1 MGKNALISA
10 MLKFHFGNT
19 VFCSDGQ
26 GGTLAYVLFDAST
39 RRMTQIAVKRG
50 RLFGKTVSLP
60 FETVTTAT
68 GDGIWLNCTL
78 VQLAASPDGEGPGI
92 SLHPRTAVKGET
104 GSGTLALVA
113 VQPGNGE
120 LAYIVARNLLPG
132 RDTLLRE
139 QYITALDPGQI
150 TVSIDS
156 ASLQEL
162 PPYRSDREL
171 QREVDQIIFDL
182 GFMHI
187 DLKGMSMRVLDSVLY
202 MEGNISSTLRGELA
216 RDQVAGVEGLLEI
229 KNNLIGDDTLAA
241 QIAHALGQ
249 DERTRGLPIGVYPQ
263 LGVVRLSG
271 SVRNAQQQAAAAEI
285 AKKFPGVRGVINDLV
300 IDPSAAMLYVM
311 SAPEGGEAR
320 DITPGKFVR
329 HTR

>member
-1 MGKNALISA
+1 MGKNALISV
-10 MLKFHFGNT
+10 MLKFHFGIP

-26 GGTLAYVLFDAST
+26 GGTLAYVLFDAAT
-39 RRMTQIAVKRG
+39 RRMTHIAVKRG
-50 RLFGKTVSLP
+50 RLFGKTVYLP

-68 GDGIWLNCTL
+68 GDGTWLDCTL
-78 VQLAASPDGEGPGI
+78 AQLATFPDSEGPGVA
-92 SLHPRTAVKGET
+92 LHPRTVVKGEA

-113 VQPGNGE
+113 VQPGSGE
-120 LAYIVARNLLPG
+120 LAYIVAHNLLPG
-132 RDTLLRE
+132 RGTLLRE
-139 QYITALDPGQI
+139 QYVTALDPGQI
-150 TVSIDS
+150 TISIDS
-156 ASLQEL
+156 ARLQAL

-182 GFMHI
+182 GFLHI

-202 MEGNISSTLRGELA
+202 MEGNISSALRGELA
-216 RDQVAGVEGLLEI
+216 GDQVAGVEGLLEI

-241 QIAHALGQ
+241 QIALALGQ
-249 DERTRGLPIGVYPQ
+249 DERTRDLPIGVYPQ

-271 SVRNAQQQAAAAEI
+271 SVRSAQQKGAAAEI

-300 IDPSAAMLYVM
+300 VDPSAGMLYVM
-311 SAPEGGEAR
+311 SAPEGGEAK